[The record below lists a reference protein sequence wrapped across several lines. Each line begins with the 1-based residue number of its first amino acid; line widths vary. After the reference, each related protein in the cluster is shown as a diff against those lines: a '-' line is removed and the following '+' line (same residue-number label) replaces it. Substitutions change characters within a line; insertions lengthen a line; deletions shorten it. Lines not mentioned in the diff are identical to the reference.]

1 MKKFFVLLLS
11 VLILSSGI
19 SAAEDIDLSG
29 LSFEQ
34 LVALRERLNLA
45 IWSSREWQEVT
56 VPAGVWVIGQDIPAG
71 HWSIRVAGDCD
82 VILVSYFDKL
92 DDAGLS
98 VGSGAYLFNQTIATP
113 GLSGFGEVNAETMDI
128 DMQDGWFFKC
138 DGAVIFTPYAGKPD
152 LGFK

>member
-1 MKKFFVLLLS
+1 MKRFFLLFLAAMLLISCAAADPVDLS
-11 VLILSSGI
+11 VM
-19 SAAEDIDLSG
+19 
-29 LSFEQ
+29 SFDELVQ
-34 LVALRERLNLA
+34 LRDQLNIA
-45 IWSSREWQEVT
+45 IWNSQEWQEVT
-56 VPAGVWVIGQDIPAG
+56 VPAGVWIVGQDIPAG

-98 VGSGAYLFNQTIATP
+98 VAPGSYLFHQTIATP
-113 GLSGFGEVNAETMDI
+113 GLSGFGEINAETVDI